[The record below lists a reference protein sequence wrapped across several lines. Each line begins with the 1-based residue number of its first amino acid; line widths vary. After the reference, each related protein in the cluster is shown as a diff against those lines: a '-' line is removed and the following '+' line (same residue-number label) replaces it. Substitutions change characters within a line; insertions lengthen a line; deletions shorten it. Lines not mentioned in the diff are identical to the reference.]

1 VSEKPC
7 GGGTGTPTGVAAR
20 FAPQGKPSRLW
31 RQPGFTKLW
40 AGQSVSLLGSSVTTL
55 ALPLTAIYTLHADAA
70 QIGVIKTLQWLPWIL
85 VSLWAGV
92 WSDRHRRRPAMIAAD
107 LGQAFVLCTIVALAA
122 AQLLSL
128 PVMFAAVFCLG
139 TLTVFFTL
147 SYSAYVP
154 FIVGRDLLVPANS
167 RLQASASFAAIA
179 GPSLGA
185 LLVEVLTAPVALVA
199 DIASWL
205 VSAASLLWIRKTE
218 PTTHPPGK
226 TSVRAEIGAGLSV
239 VFSNPLLRA
248 LMGTSGFF
256 NLFIQW
262 MNTLFILFM
271 VRDLGLHAGAIGL
284 MVSCQSTGALAGSF
298 LSSPLSRR
306 FGIGRAFM
314 AAVVCEC
321 LVMTVAPLAPA
332 GHHLFATLLIGA
344 MLFVNGL
351 GSTVS
356 GIIGTSVR
364 QAVTPQNLIGRMTA
378 AFQFVGYGVVALG
391 ALFGGLAGQALG
403 LRQGLLIGAIGIQG
417 TIIWMAL
424 SALPRVREL
433 PVASSSEDQPASDV
447 TAGDG
452 TTPGTSQAGRLRPAR
467 ASPGAAGT
475 QD

>member
-1 VSEKPC
+1 M
-7 GGGTGTPTGVAAR
+7 
-20 FAPQGKPSRLW
+20 
-31 RQPGFTKLW
+31 LW

-70 QIGVIKTLQWLPWIL
+70 QIGVMKTLQWLPWIL
-85 VSLWAGV
+85 VSLWVGV
-92 WSDRHRRRPAMIAAD
+92 WSDRHRRRSAMIAAD
-107 LGQAFVLCTIVALAA
+107 FGQALVLAAIVALALA
-122 AQLLSL
+122 HLLSL
-128 PVMFAAVFCLG
+128 PIMFVAVFCLG

-154 FIVGRDLLVPANS
+154 FIAGRDLLVPANS

-185 LLVEVLTAPVALVA
+185 LLVELLTAPVALVA

-205 VSAASLLWIRKTE
+205 VSAASLLGIRKTE
-218 PTTHPPGK
+218 PAPDRPPGK
-226 TSVRAEIGAGLSV
+226 PSVRAEIQAGLSL

-271 VRDLGLHAGAIGL
+271 VRDLGLHPTTIGL
-284 MVSCQSTGALAGSF
+284 MVSCQAAGSLTGSF
-298 LSSPLSRR
+298 LSSPASRR
-306 FGIGRAFM
+306 LGIGRAFM
-314 AAVVCEC
+314 VAVVCEC
-321 LVMTVAPLAPA
+321 LVMFVAPLAPV
-332 GHHLFATLLIGA
+332 GHRLLAALMIGS

-364 QAVTPQNLIGRMTA
+364 QAVTPLGLIGRMTA
-378 AFQFVGYGVVALG
+378 AFQFVGYGVIALG
-391 ALFGGLAGQALG
+391 AVAGGLVGQALG
-403 LRQGLLIGAIGIQG
+403 LRQGLLLGAIGIQG

-424 SALPRVREL
+424 SALPRVHDL
-433 PVASSSEDQPASDV
+433 PAPASGEDHGPRPAPAPNE
-447 TAGDG
+447 TAG
-452 TTPGTSQAGRLRPAR
+452 AR
-467 ASPGAAGT
+467 
-475 QD
+475 D